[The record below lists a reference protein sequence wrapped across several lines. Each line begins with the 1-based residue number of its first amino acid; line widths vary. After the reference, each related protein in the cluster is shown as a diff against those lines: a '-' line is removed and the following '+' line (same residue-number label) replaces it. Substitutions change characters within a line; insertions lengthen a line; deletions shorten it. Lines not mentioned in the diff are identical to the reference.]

1 MYRLDAH
8 HHLWRSNSSE
18 YDWLEGDLAMLR
30 RDFVP
35 EDLTHAT
42 QEAGVSGTVAVQA
55 RQSVQETAWLLQLAE
70 STPLILGVVGWLP
83 LCAPDFPSLLGDY
96 CAERV
101 LKGLRHV
108 VQAEAPG
115 FLDNV
120 AFNAGIRTL
129 QGTGLAYDL
138 LIFERQLQEAIRFV
152 DRHPNQIFVLDH
164 IAKPRVA
171 AGELQPWAE
180 SIRELAERENV
191 FCKIS
196 GMVTEADPKQWSP
209 AQLEPYFD
217 TVLEAFTP
225 ARLMAGWI
233 GPCSASAA
241 PTNAG
246 GRFWR
251 SGWVRSPWT
260 SRLTSSAAPPSGPTT
275 SMRLHPLHKIKR
287 EFLHESRY
295 SDKPRSGPPYPNHGA

>member
-225 ARLMAGWI
+225 ARLIAGSDWPVLGVGCTYQRWWAVLAQWVGPLSLDEQADILGRTAI
-233 GPCSASAA
+233 GAYHLDA
-241 PTNAG
+241 PTSTAQDQTG
-246 GRFWR
+246 
-251 SGWVRSPWT
+251 V
-260 SRLTSSAAPPSGPTT
+260 PS
-275 SMRLHPLHKIKR
+275 
-287 EFLHESRY
+287 
-295 SDKPRSGPPYPNHGA
+295 

>member
-1 MYRLDAH
+1 MYRIDAH
-8 HHLWRSNSSE
+8 HHLWRYNSSE
-18 YDWLEGDLAMLR
+18 YDWLEGDFEMLR

-35 EDLTHAT
+35 ENLTHAT

-96 CAERV
+96 CAERL

-108 VQAEAPG
+108 VQTEAPG
-115 FLDNV
+115 FLDDV
-120 AFNAGIRTL
+120 AFNNGIRTL

-138 LIFERQLQEAIRFV
+138 LIFEHQLQEATRFV
-152 DRHPNQIFVLDH
+152 DRHPKQVFVLDH
-164 IAKPRVA
+164 IAKPRIA

-180 SIRELAERENV
+180 GIRELAERENI

-225 ARLMAGWI
+225 ARLMAGSDWPVLCAGCTYQRWWAI
-233 GPCSASAA
+233 LAQWVA
-241 PTNAG
+241 PLAQDEQADILGCTAI
-246 GRFWR
+246 RAY
-251 SGWVRSPWT
+251 
-260 SRLTSSAAPPSGPTT
+260 RLDAPIATAQ
-275 SMRLHPLHKIKR
+275 
-287 EFLHESRY
+287 
-295 SDKPRSGPPYPNHGA
+295 NHTGVPA